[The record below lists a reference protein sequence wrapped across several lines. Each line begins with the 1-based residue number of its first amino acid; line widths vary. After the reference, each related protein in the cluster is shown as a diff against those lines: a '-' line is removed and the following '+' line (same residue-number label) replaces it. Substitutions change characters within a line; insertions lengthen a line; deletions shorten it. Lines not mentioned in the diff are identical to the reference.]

1 VRFGFVHR
9 VMTDALA
16 TLGILAV
23 VSTTSMSPWT
33 NVVLLVGL
41 AGALCIPESWQAKP
55 ALRHFSNAAPVAL
68 FVAQAVRLLAGRPPL
83 DVAIEFAALL
93 QIIRLATRR
102 GAAHDQQIIVLSLL
116 HFVAGTVL
124 GGGLTYGLCFL
135 GFLVV
140 APGALVL
147 SHLRREVEGNYRQ
160 GARDRTGHPVDVP
173 RILRSRR
180 VVGRTFLLS
189 TCLLSV
195 PIFLFTAALFVL
207 FPRVGLS
214 LLLLNHPHS
223 GRMVGFSDHVDLG
236 DVGVLRSDPSIAL
249 RFEVSDM
256 PHPAPPRMTLRLRGT
271 AFDTYDGKAWGR
283 TTKGTVPAEHLRDS
297 ADTYP
302 LPRAPDPIRERRISF
317 DLEPIDPPVIFLPPR
332 TIGVHVKQQSQ
343 TLLGEPLVL
352 QKGPEG
358 EIRYSGTDARG
369 LHYDAY
375 VDPGADLLGDKLPD
389 TDRARYLETPAA
401 LPARVGELA
410 RQWTL
415 DLPTEFAKAHAIEE
429 HLRKDYRYDINS
441 PSGGQDQPIDHF
453 LFESRRG
460 HCEFFSSAMAIM
472 LRQMKIPSRNV
483 TGFVGGTYNRFG
495 HYYAVREGDAHS
507 WVEAYLGDGANGAWI
522 TFDPTPPSGAQ
533 PLESTTG
540 FFVYLRDLAEAAS
553 QQWNRYVISYNLGQ
567 QVRIFEEAAK
577 RYEKLRSRAGVNKGP
592 LDRITSVPG
601 IAALGLLGFLVAY
614 WVWRRSR
621 GWGASRGSRE
631 EDALDPRLGDAAEL
645 YRTLEGAL
653 AMQGLTR
660 PPALPPLRHAELI
673 LARQHPLG
681 TEALALTAIY
691 IEVRFGHAALT
702 DATKRDF
709 EQRVKQIRSFKPPTA
724 QA

>member
-1 VRFGFVHR
+1 VRFGIVHR

-33 NVVLLVGL
+33 NAVLLVGL
-41 AGALCIPESWQAKP
+41 GGALCIPESWQAKP

-236 DVGVLRSDPSIAL
+236 DVGVLRTDPAIAL
-249 RFEVSDM
+249 RFEVSDL
-256 PHPAPPRMTLRLRGT
+256 PNPAPARMTLRLRGT
-271 AFDTYDGKAWGR
+271 AFDTYDGHAWGR
-283 TTKGTVPAEHLRDS
+283 TMKNIVPAEHLRDS
-297 ADTYP
+297 ADTYA
-302 LPRAPDPIRERRISF
+302 LPRAPDPLHERRISF

-332 TIGVHVKQQSQ
+332 TIGVHVKPQSQ

-352 QKGPEG
+352 LKGPEG

-375 VDPGADLLGDKLPD
+375 VDTGGDMLGDRLPD
-389 TDRARYLETPAA
+389 ADRARYLESPAA
-401 LPARVGELA
+401 LPGRIGDLA
-410 RQWTL
+410 RHWTE
-415 DLPTEFAKAHAIEE
+415 DLPTEFAKAHALEE

-441 PSGGQDQPIDHF
+441 PSGGKEQPVDHF

-460 HCEFFSSAMAIM
+460 HCEFFSTAMALM
-472 LRQMKIPSRNV
+472 LRQIRIPSRNV

-507 WVEAYLGDGANGAWI
+507 WVEAYLGDGVNGTWV
-522 TFDPTPPSGAQ
+522 TFDPTPPAGAQ
-533 PLESTTG
+533 PLEATTG
-540 FFVYLRDLAEAAS
+540 FFVYVRDIAEWAS
-553 QQWNRYVISYNLGQ
+553 SSWNRYVISYNLGQ
-567 QVRIFEEAAK
+567 QIRIFDEVAK
-577 RYEKLRSRAGVNKGP
+577 RYESMRRRAGVNKGP

-601 IAALGLLGFLVAY
+601 IAALGLIGFVIAY

-621 GWGASRGSRE
+621 GWGRAKGPRAE
-631 EDALDPRLGDAAEL
+631 NALDARLGDAAEL
-645 YRTLEGAL
+645 YRALEGAL
-653 AMQGLTR
+653 AVQGLSR

-673 LARQHPLG
+673 AARHHPLG
-681 TEALALTAIY
+681 PEALALTEIY
-691 IEVRFGHAALT
+691 IETRFGHAELT

-709 EQRVKQIRSFKPPTA
+709 EQRVKGIRGFKAPLA